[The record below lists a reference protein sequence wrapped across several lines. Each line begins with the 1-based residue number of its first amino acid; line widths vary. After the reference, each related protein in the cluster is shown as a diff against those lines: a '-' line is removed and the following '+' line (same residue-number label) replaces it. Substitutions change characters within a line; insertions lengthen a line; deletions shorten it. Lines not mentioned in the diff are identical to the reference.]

1 MPALD
6 DLIARKLLGGGGV
19 NYGSIFLFAD
29 ATRGLI
35 VECTSRRLAH
45 RWFEGDE
52 MAVRSNHFLLPE
64 MQDYAL
70 APRPGS
76 EARYERAV
84 ELWHDSEGFAGISAC
99 GEIARDRENAP
110 HSIARNP
117 SDNLGSVT
125 VSASTAT
132 ISPHDD
138 RRCATH
144 FRNCHPSYTPAVIL
158 TPSDRVCDSDLL
170 SGAHNQEW
178 RFYRGWA

>member
-1 MPALD
+1 
-6 DLIARKLLGGGGV
+6 
-19 NYGSIFLFAD
+19 
-29 ATRGLI
+29 
-35 VECTSRRLAH
+35 
-45 RWFEGDE
+45 
-52 MAVRSNHFLLPE
+52 MAVRSNHFVLPE

-70 APRPGS
+70 EPRPGS
-76 EARYERAV
+76 VARYKRAE
-84 ELWHDSEGFAGISAC
+84 ELWQAADGHAGISTC
-99 GEIARDRENAP
+99 GEIARDRANAP
-110 HSIARNP
+110 HAIARNP

-125 VSASTAT
+125 VSTSTTT

-158 TPSDRVCDSDLL
+158 TPLDRVSDSDLL